1 MKQEQW
7 LDDYSEMVAKLA
19 QEYRRRYPMVEP
31 DDILQEMYLWFVSH
45 PRKFKE
51 WLSYPDKE
59 REKLIAKS
67 LRNAALKFCEK
78 EKAKVIKYDISD
90 LYYYDTSVVEAFL
103 PSIIQESYEMPAKI
117 QDLNSKFGGGG
128 EVSDGMNWL
137 VLRADIAKAFYA
149 LSEQKQNI
157 LRLAFGKE
165 HGDWKALSETLQTTP
180 DGARMKVQRALGS
193 LVQHLGGWKPYDD
206 QDTQEQVGDEASG
219 SAESRQAEAE
229 E

>member
-1 MKQEQW
+1 MKHEQW
-7 LDDYSEMVAKLA
+7 LEDYSEMVAKLA
-19 QEYRRRYPMVEP
+19 QEYRRRYPMIDHE
-31 DDILQEMYLWFVSH
+31 DISQEMYLWFVSH

-51 WLSYPDKE
+51 WLAYPEKE

-78 EKAKVIKYDISD
+78 EKAKIIKYDISD

-117 QDLNSKFGGGG
+117 QDLNAKFGGNG

-137 VLRADIAKAFYA
+137 VLRADIARAYYT
-149 LSEQKQNI
+149 LSEQKQYI
-157 LRLAFGKE
+157 LKHAFGIS
-165 HGDWKALSETLQTTP
+165 HGDWKMLADQFNTTP

-193 LVQHLGGWKPYDD
+193 LVQHLGGWKPYNDE
-206 QDTQEQVGDEASG
+206 DTQEAGTEANSE
-219 SAESRQAEAE
+219 SAGQTEAE